1 MPWGDRDELP
11 GKVVRQGLDAVSNRL
26 GDGGVV
32 VNLRTNRIFELNAT
46 GMRAWELI
54 GEGHTRGEIERRL
67 ESEFEVEPARVRA
80 ELSTL
85 LADLAREGLVDAD
98 PDG

>member
-1 MPWGDRDELP
+1 MTETSRPRGSL
-11 GKVVRQGLDAVSNRL
+11 RQGRDAVSNRL
-26 GDGGVV
+26 GEGGVL

-54 GEGHTRGEIERRL
+54 GEGHTKARSSERWNKSSRWSGPASAL
-67 ESEFEVEPARVRA
+67 ELA
-80 ELSTL
+80 TL
-85 LADLAREGLVDAD
+85 IGDIAREGLVDAD

>member
-1 MPWGDRDELP
+1 M
-11 GKVVRQGLDAVSNRL
+11 SNRL

-54 GEGHTRGEIERRL
+54 GEGHTRDEIERRL
-67 ESEFEVEPARVRA
+67 EDEFEVEPARVRA
-80 ELSTL
+80 ELATL
-85 LADLAREGLVDAD
+85 IADFAREGLVDAD

>member
-1 MPWGDRDELP
+1 M
-11 GKVVRQGLDAVSNRL
+11 SNRL

-54 GEGHTRGEIERRL
+54 GEGHTRVEIERRL
-67 ESEFEVEPARVRA
+67 EEEFDVEPARVRA
-80 ELSTL
+80 ELATL
-85 LADLAREGLVDAD
+85 IADFAREGLVDAD
-98 PDG
+98 SDG

>member
-1 MPWGDRDELP
+1 
-11 GKVVRQGLDAVSNRL
+11 VSNRL

-54 GEGHTRGEIERRL
+54 GEGHTRDEIERRL
-67 ESEFEVEPARVRA
+67 EDEFEVEPARVRA
-80 ELSTL
+80 ELATL
-85 LADLAREGLVDAD
+85 IADFAREGLVDAD

>member
-1 MPWGDRDELP
+1 M
-11 GKVVRQGLDAVSNRL
+11 SNRL

-67 ESEFEVEPARVRA
+67 EEEFDVEPARVRA
-80 ELSTL
+80 ELATL
-85 LADLAREGLVDAD
+85 IAVFAREGLVDAD
-98 PDG
+98 PVG